1 MGKSSTLCLLK
12 TCLGGKGS
20 VLNTRAVQVDVADV
34 TIVMIEIIVIGV
46 AVEAIG
52 WTTSKDANLIFSLFV
67 LLSRIL

>member
-1 MGKSSTLCLLK
+1 VE
-12 TCLGGKGS
+12 KGS

-34 TIVMIEIIVIGV
+34 TIVMIEIIAIGV

>member
-1 MGKSSTLCLLK
+1 M
-12 TCLGGKGS
+12 
-20 VLNTRAVQVDVADV
+20 LNTRAVQVDVADV